1 MTPNATTSNKFLKT
15 FYSPRT
21 AAKNQRLLS
30 QGGGVT
36 GGTSEKSSNRNEDK
50 TSAKR
55 AITRGTIH
63 PKPLMLE
70 FVQENLFAP
79 LSDRNDKKGESASG
93 RLYPPG
99 ADPKNTI
106 LRFVKRDEKADG

>member
-1 MTPNATTSNKFLKT
+1 MTPNTASSNKFPKT
-15 FYSPRT
+15 FYSPRNT
-21 AAKNQRLLS
+21 AKNQRLLS
-30 QGGGVT
+30 QGGVT
-36 GGTSEKSSNRNEDK
+36 GTSEKSNHRTEDK
-50 TSAKR
+50 IGAKR

-79 LSDRNDKKGESASG
+79 LSDRKDKKDESDGG

-106 LRFVKRDEKADG
+106 LRFVKRDDKGDG

>member
-1 MTPNATTSNKFLKT
+1 MTPNTNSSNKFPKT

-30 QGGGVT
+30 QGGVT
-36 GGTSEKSSNRNEDK
+36 GASEKSTYRNEDK
-50 TSAKR
+50 IGAKR

-79 LSDRNDKKGESASG
+79 LSDRKDKKDESAGG
-93 RLYPPG
+93 RFYPPSG
-99 ADPKNTI
+99 DPKNTI
-106 LRFVKRDEKADG
+106 LRFVKRDDKADG

>member
-1 MTPNATTSNKFLKT
+1 MTPITTSSNKFPKT

-30 QGGGVT
+30 QGGVT
-36 GGTSEKSSNRNEDK
+36 GTSEKSTHRNEDNI
-50 TSAKR
+50 SAKR

-79 LSDRNDKKGESASG
+79 LSDRKDKKDDSASG

-106 LRFVKRDEKADG
+106 LRFVKRDDKADG